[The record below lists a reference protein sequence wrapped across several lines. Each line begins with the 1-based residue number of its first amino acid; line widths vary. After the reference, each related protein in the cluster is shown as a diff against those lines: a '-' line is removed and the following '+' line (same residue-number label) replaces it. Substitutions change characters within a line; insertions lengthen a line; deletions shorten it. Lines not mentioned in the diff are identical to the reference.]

1 MKEIAKVVKLE
12 LGWVFTDDGERA
24 FPYSD
29 LFEIQRQVALVKN
42 KTIQL
47 CWEWNNFGADFHAM
61 SGAYP
66 KTGDVTGYKTLDGYV
81 YQRLKDDFSRM
92 FKKNLN
98 ASVRSA
104 QKAFETAKKSLHK
117 GERSILS
124 YRKDAPIELHNSAV
138 SFSQE
143 GRKYKAAVKVFSLS
157 YAKEKGYA
165 GTGVEF
171 ELSHLQGS
179 PKEIVQRCMSGEYK
193 IGESKLIWNEKKKKW
208 FLYLTYKFTPAAV
221 ALDPEKIMG
230 VDLGIACVAYMGFRF
245 CEDRHVIPGHEVEH
259 FRRRVEA
266 RKVELQRQGKF
277 CGEGRIGHGRA
288 TRTKPVD
295 QIGHAI
301 ARFRDTANH
310 KYSRF
315 IVDMAVKHGCGVI
328 QMEDLHVHAEDKLL
342 KDWTYFDLRT
352 KLEYKAKEKG
362 IEVRFV
368 NPRYTS
374 QRCSCCGYIEKENR
388 KTQKEFICLECGFA
402 ANADYNAA
410 LNLATAGIEQII
422 DEYVSANHK

>member
-1 MKEIAKVVKLE
+1 MKEITKVVKIE
-12 LGWVFTDDGERA
+12 LGWVFTDDGNRA
-24 FPYSD
+24 FPYGD

-61 SGAYP
+61 SGTYP
-66 KTGDVTGYKTLDGYV
+66 KPSDVTGYKTLDGFA
-81 YQRLKDDFSRM
+81 YQQLKNDFSM
-92 FKKNLN
+92 MYSLNLN
-98 ASVRSA
+98 ASIRNAAAAFKSA
-104 QKAFETAKKSLHK
+104 QKDIHF
-117 GERSILS
+117 GERSVLS
-124 YRKDAPIELHNSAV
+124 YRKDAPIEIHNSLIQ
-138 SFSQE
+138 FSQQ
-143 GRKYKAAVKVFSLS
+143 GTKYKVAVKLFSKP
-157 YAKEKGYA
+157 YAKEKEYDS
-165 GTGVEF
+165 TGVEF
-171 ELSHLQGS
+171 ELTHLQGS

-193 IGESKLIWNEKKKKW
+193 IGESKLIWNKKKSKW

-328 QMEDLHVHAEDKLL
+328 QMEDLHIHSEDKLL

-362 IEVRFV
+362 IEVRFI

-374 QRCSCCGYIEKENR
+374 QRCSCCGYIDKENR
-388 KTQKEFICLECGFA
+388 KTQKEFICRECGFA

-422 DEYVSANHK
+422 DEYISANHK

>member
-1 MKEIAKVVKLE
+1 MKEIAKVIKIE
-12 LGWVFTDDGERA
+12 LGWIFTEQGERA
-24 FPYSD
+24 FPYGD
-29 LFEIQRQVALVKN
+29 LFELQRQVALVKN

-61 SGAYP
+61 SGTYP
-66 KTGDVTGYKTLDGYV
+66 KTSDVTGYKTLDGFV
-81 YQRLKDDFSRM
+81 YQQLKNEFSM
-92 FKKNLN
+92 MYSLNLN
-98 ASVRSA
+98 ASIRNAAAAFKSA
-104 QKAFETAKKSLHK
+104 QKDIYF

-124 YRKDAPIELHNSAV
+124 YRKDAPIEIHNSLV
-138 SFSQE
+138 SFSQQ
-143 GRKYKAAVKVFSLS
+143 GAKCKVAVKVFSTP
-157 YAKEKGYA
+157 YFKEKGYA
-165 GTGVEF
+165 GTAVEF
-171 ELSHLQGS
+171 ELAHLQGS

-193 IGESKLIWNEKKKKW
+193 VGESKLIWNKKKSKW
-208 FLYLTYKFTPAAV
+208 FLYLTYKFTPTAV

-245 CEDRHVIPGHEVEH
+245 CEDRHVIPGHEVEQ
-259 FRRRVEA
+259 FRQKVEA
-266 RKVELQRQGKF
+266 RKIALQRQGKF

-328 QMEDLHVHAEDKLL
+328 QMEDLHIVSEDKLL

-352 KLEYKAKEKG
+352 KVEYKAKEKG
-362 IEVRFV
+362 IEVRFI
-368 NPRYTS
+368 NPKYTS
-374 QRCSCCGYIEKENR
+374 QRCSCCGHISKENR
-388 KTQKEFICLECGFA
+388 KTQKDFICQECGFS

-410 LNLATAGIEQII
+410 LNLATAGIEKII
-422 DEYVSANHK
+422 AEYISANHK